1 MIHGSN
7 RCVAIKAKETLNNIF
22 VFKIVCDQVSKLQ
35 PSENGTKAQV
45 GNAYLLMEP
54 AIKETLCMEAAAL
67 SWQVFF
73 MDECE
78 KSNALRILEHLTV
91 LLPGYYDDVNV
102 GPTNLIATP
111 TKSMLDCFSLVINSE
126 AWKPGVELH
135 L

>member
-1 MIHGSN
+1 
-7 RCVAIKAKETLNNIF
+7 
-22 VFKIVCDQVSKLQ
+22 
-35 PSENGTKAQV
+35 
-45 GNAYLLMEP
+45 MEP

-67 SWQVFF
+67 SWQVLS

-102 GPTNLIATP
+102 GPTNLMATP